1 MAAGQLEESLV
12 FAQQAL
18 DHRLQHQGPD
28 VWWTNLERLD
38 LAQVLH
44 NLDRDAD
51 VLNLLVQL
59 QRSLAG
65 LEDPDEQDQQ
75 LMVEASELRCSIDAQ
90 SCVPSHVRAASF
102 ASLRRPNRFANP
114 NLMINWCMSP
124 QS

>member
-28 VWWTNLERLD
+28 AWWTNLERLD

-44 NLDRDAD
+44 KLDRDAD
-51 VLNLLVQL
+51 ALSLLVQL
-59 QRSLAG
+59 ERSLAG

-75 LMVEASELRCSIDAQ
+75 LMA
-90 SCVPSHVRAASF
+90 
-102 ASLRRPNRFANP
+102 
-114 NLMINWCMSP
+114 
-124 QS
+124 